1 MLLYFYL
8 IFLLYFIF
16 MALMLIGWV
25 GIRKEQ
31 EAIGMAEELSV
42 SVVIAVRNEEK
53 NILKLLRSLSSQT
66 WQPKEIIIVDD
77 CSEDNTVKVIHN
89 FLVQNPMPVKI
100 LKMEN
105 RDVVSGSPK
114 KAALTTGISMAS
126 GDIIVLTDGD
136 CYMGKYWL
144 QSMGHSFCDSR
155 VKFVSGPVAVE
166 SGSSLFSKVQSIE
179 FCSLLG
185 SGAAMLQLDYPLMCN
200 GANIAFL
207 KAAFHEV
214 HGYSGVDDTA
224 TGDDVYLMQKIFLRS
239 PESLFFNKSEMAMVK
254 THPAESLNAI
264 INQRTRWASK
274 WSMPMLRFGW
284 VLPVFLFLFYI
295 SFLISLP
302 ALFFSSA
309 IIHAVILLGF
319 KIIPD
324 YVFLKKVT
332 KFCQQPMGIQIFLLS
347 ELIYPV
353 YAIYI
358 GLRVHV
364 AAWQWKGRTFK

>member
-16 MALMLIGWV
+16 MAMMIIGWS
-25 GIRKEQ
+25 GISKDQ
-31 EAIGMAEELSV
+31 KAIGMPGDLAV

-53 NILKLLRSLSSQT
+53 NIVKLLRCLSSQT
-66 WQPKEIIIVDD
+66 CQPKEIIIVDD
-77 CSEDNTVKVIHN
+77 WSEDDTVKIIHDY
-89 FLVQNPMPVKI
+89 LVENPMPVKI

-105 RDVVSGSPK
+105 MGGASGSPK
-114 KAALTTGISMAS
+114 KAALTAGISMAS
-126 GDIIVLTDGD
+126 GNIIVLTDGD

-144 QSMGHSFCDSR
+144 QSMRQSFCDSII
-155 VKFVSGPVAVE
+155 KFVSGPVAVE
-166 SGSSLFSKVQSIE
+166 SSDGLLGKVQSLE

-185 SGAAMLQLDYPLMCN
+185 SGAAMLQLGYPLMCN
-200 GANIAFL
+200 GANIAFR
-207 KAAFHEV
+207 KAAFLEV
-214 HGYSGVDDTA
+214 NGYSGVDDTA
-224 TGDDVYLMQKIFLRS
+224 TGDDVYLMQKIYLKY
-239 PESLFFNKSEMAMVK
+239 PESLYFNKNEMALVK
-254 THPAESLNAI
+254 THPAESLSAI

-274 WSMPMLRFGW
+274 WSMPMLRLGW

-309 IIHAVILLGF
+309 ILHAVLLLGF
-319 KIIPD
+319 KLIPD

-332 KFCQQPMGIQIFLLS
+332 KFCQEPMGIQVFLLS

-364 AAWQWKGRTFK
+364 ADWQWKGRTFK